1 MRIAELLSK
10 LGFNVELLGSSR
22 YVLSMLFA
30 MKKEDVAAI
39 KEAFI
44 TCSTPRFMKQFSLR
58 LPYGYKK
65 EYEKKVRQ
73 LDLERLAGLI
83 KVCGFLLQT
92 KVYLLWQNPS
102 V

>member
-1 MRIAELLSK
+1 MLSK
-10 LGFNVELLGSSR
+10 
-22 YVLSMLFA
+22 
-30 MKKEDVAAI
+30 MKPKVVATI

-44 TCSTPRFMKQFSLR
+44 TYSTPRFMKQFSLR

-65 EYEKKVRQ
+65 EYEKKVRE

-92 KVYLLWQNPS
+92 KVYLFWTAHFNPR
-102 V
+102 